1 MMWKNDIMCPHPLT
15 IIAKY
20 LVFATTLQSVE
31 FRSSLISQE
40 EEEEGTL
47 LSR

>member
-1 MMWKNDIMCPHPLT
+1 MMWKYDIMYAHPPT
-15 IIAKY
+15 IAKY
-20 LVFATTLQSVE
+20 LVLATTLQPVA

-47 LSR
+47 LSG

>member
-15 IIAKY
+15 IAKY
-20 LVFATTLQSVE
+20 LVTATTLQSVE